1 MNEIDELNSTII
13 IFPNPATSIVNIFS
27 KAESEMALIITN
39 EIGKTIQKF
48 IIPADTTTSVDISD
62 LKSGI
67 YYTVPS
73 GNKTRIANPLIKK

>member
-1 MNEIDELNSTII
+1 
-13 IFPNPATSIVNIFS
+13 
-27 KAESEMALIITN
+27 MALIITN

-48 IIPADTTTSVDISD
+48 IIPADSTTSVDISD

-67 YYTVPS
+67 YYMVPS